1 MGGRVGDHQASQ
13 ESFFVPSQMG
23 KVGLL
28 PATSPYWRTWMTDV
42 QSWQVSVM
50 IEPWGG
56 KGVPSPQ
63 PRQAGLPGPS
73 RGAALAVRPTLHGQ
87 QPEEVPGELALPS
100 GERPSFKGPE
110 VGLPADQDP
119 MAGASSQVRRHGY
132 LGEHSHPEV
141 GPLAR
146 KQTPVY

>member
-1 MGGRVGDHQASQ
+1 
-13 ESFFVPSQMG
+13 
-23 KVGLL
+23 
-28 PATSPYWRTWMTDV
+28 MTNV
-42 QSWQVSVM
+42 HSWQVSV
-50 IEPWGG
+50 IVEPWGG
-56 KGVPSPQ
+56 KGAPSPQ
-63 PRQAGLPGPS
+63 PRQAGLLGPS

-119 MAGASSQVRRHGY
+119 MAGASSQVSRHGY

>member
-1 MGGRVGDHQASQ
+1 
-13 ESFFVPSQMG
+13 
-23 KVGLL
+23 
-28 PATSPYWRTWMTDV
+28 MTNV
-42 QSWQVSVM
+42 QSWQMSVM
-50 IEPWGG
+50 VEPWGG
-56 KGVPSPQ
+56 KGAPSPR

-100 GERPSFKGPE
+100 GESPSFKGPE
-110 VGLPADQDP
+110 VGLPAVQDLL
-119 MAGASSQVRRHGY
+119 AGASSQVRRRGY
-132 LGEHSHPEV
+132 LGGHSHPEV